1 MWTPLHMGREPS
13 ASSSPISPLTPTK
26 TEDLS
31 KFLFPGEEES
41 NNKKQ
46 QPRRPGSFQNKS

>member
-1 MWTPLHMGREPS
+1 MGREPS